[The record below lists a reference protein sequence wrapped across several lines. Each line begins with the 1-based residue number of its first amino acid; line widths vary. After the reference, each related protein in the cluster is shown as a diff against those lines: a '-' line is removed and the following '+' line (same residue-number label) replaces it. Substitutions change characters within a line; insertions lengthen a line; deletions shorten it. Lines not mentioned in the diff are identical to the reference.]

1 MHFIREY
8 YISDPSICDTV
19 FDALKKLKSNGYG
32 GPGATYTTEK
42 NGDMYNPVLREL
54 TDIKESWDILIPDF
68 AEMYPDGPGELRLD
82 ELSKE
87 LNEVIIP
94 QYFEDIEL
102 LFAGQIFPLKPPHF
116 QLYEPGGGYKVW
128 HTDSQGQN
136 IHRMFVFIMYLNDV
150 PDGGTEFK
158 YQNYTCEAKKGKVV
172 FFPANF
178 CYVHRSQISYTSEK
192 AIMTG
197 WLDTDLISMLRGD
210 LE

>member
-8 YISDPSICDTV
+8 YISDPSICDIV

-32 GPGATYTTEK
+32 RPGSTYTTENESVEIK
-42 NGDMYNPVLREL
+42 EV
-54 TDIKESWDILIPDF
+54 KESWDICVPDF
-68 AEMYPDGPGELRLD
+68 AEMYPNGPGELRLD

-94 QYFEDIEL
+94 QYFDDIEL
-102 LFAGQIFPLKPPHF
+102 LFKGQIFPLKPPHF

-128 HTDSQGQN
+128 HSDSLGSK
-136 IHRMFVFIMYLNDV
+136 IHRMFVFILYLNDV

-158 YQNYTCEAKKGKVV
+158 HQNYTCEAKKGKIV

-178 CYVHRSQISYTSEK
+178 CYVHRSQVSYTSEK

-197 WLDTDLISMLRGD
+197 WLDADLVSILRGD
-210 LE
+210 FE